1 MRTHL
6 ASSKINPN
14 AAHKVI
20 ISEVGNLLEGQAWSV
35 IDVVAAFCYIIS
47 YQHQGYG

>member
-35 IDVVAAFCYIIS
+35 IDVVAAFGEKSC
-47 YQHQGYG
+47 QHQGYG